1 VNSTPDKITPD
12 FTQGSLL
19 RLVLRMGLPSVIGFL
34 ALNAYDLAN
43 MFWVSRLGPQYV
55 AAIALFDGLL
65 WVLTFTN
72 EVAGLG
78 SIAVISRR
86 YGEGNLSAA
95 AAAIKETFILK
106 WILAIISGT
115 IGLIF
120 LRPLME
126 LMGAQG
132 EVLELGMQ
140 FGRVH
145 LIGLGIFFSAYT
157 VFTSLRCI
165 EAPKTAMIVMLFGCL
180 LNAGLDPL
188 FIFGI
193 GPFPKLGIT
202 GAAVAAMISYAA
214 TLGLG
219 WYVLAS
225 GRAPV
230 RLSQSRGVPV
240 SFKSM
245 MSLMK
250 IGLPGGINMASFS
263 LARAVVLP
271 LVAVFG
277 TNVVAA
283 YGMGLRVTQI
293 GIFMIFGLSVGIS
306 PLIGNLAG
314 TGLTSR
320 MWRAARQSIL
330 LTIGIMA
337 IISAALFVF
346 APQITRAFFSDTSIV
361 AVGVEML
368 RIYSLA
374 MIPIGIWI
382 IVESI
387 FHGTG
392 DNIPPMVLSLTT
404 SWLLEIPLVLV
415 FTRLLGYH
423 QTAIWWIR
431 VGYAVCG
438 AAIALLLL
446 RRGSWV
452 EKKV

>member
-1 VNSTPDKITPD
+1 
-12 FTQGSLL
+12 
-19 RLVLRMGLPSVIGFL
+19 MGWPSVIGFL

-86 YGEGNLSAA
+86 YGEGNLAAA

-106 WILAIISGT
+106 WILAIISGI

-126 LMGAQG
+126 VMGAKG
-132 EVLELGMQ
+132 EVIELGVQ
-140 FGRVH
+140 FGRIH
-145 LIGLGIFFSAYT
+145 MIGLGIFFSAYT

-165 EAPKTAMIVMLFGCL
+165 EAPKTAMFVMLFGCL
-180 LNAGLDPL
+180 LNAGLDPF

-193 GPFPKLGIT
+193 GPFPKLGIA
-202 GAAVAAMISYAA
+202 GAALAAMISYAA

-219 WYVLAS
+219 WYLLSS

-230 RLSQSRGVPV
+230 RLSQSLGVPLRL
-240 SFKSM
+240 KSM
-245 MSLMK
+245 LSLMK

-283 YGMGLRVTQI
+283 YGMGLRITQI
-293 GIFMIFGLSVGIS
+293 GIFMIVGLSVGIS

-314 TGLTSR
+314 ARQTAR
-320 MWRAARQSIL
+320 MWSAARQSVL
-330 LTIGIMA
+330 LATGIMA
-337 IISAALFVF
+337 VISAALFVF
-346 APQITRAFFSDTSIV
+346 APEITRIFFSDADIV
-361 AVGVEML
+361 ALGVQML
-368 RIYSLA
+368 HIYSLA
-374 MIPIGIWI
+374 LIPIGIWI

-404 SWLLEIPLVLV
+404 SWILEIPLILL
-415 FTRLLGYH
+415 FTRLFGYD
-423 QTAIWWIR
+423 QTVIWWIR

-438 AAIALLLL
+438 AIIALILLN
-446 RRGSWV
+446 RGSWV
-452 EKKV
+452 HKKV